1 MAELSWDSF
10 VEALNTNN
18 VPEALLIAMGAM
30 ALIIVF
36 GYLRDKESALYKIL
50 VLLGVVLGALMVYMV
65 VAIDT
70 GWDKGT
76 MIIVTIGAFALIV
89 RPIRDVNVAA
99 ILALIVAVIVY
110 LMLPDLV
117 ADVQEPFDFIQAI
130 GDGIP
135 RLVVAIVAGGLV
147 FAILQFIQAVVLLA
161 GKILNAW
168 PFLLVIGVVC
178 IMEAV
183 FHLLGSIPIYDYI
196 ATLVSEAK
204 SS

>member
-10 VEALNTNN
+10 VDALNTNN
-18 VPEALLIAMGAM
+18 VPEILLIVMGVL

-36 GYLRDKESALYKIL
+36 AYLKDKESALYKIL
-50 VLLGVVLGALMVYMV
+50 VFLGVALGALMVYMV
-65 VAIDT
+65 VAIET

-89 RPIRDVNVAA
+89 RPIRDVNIAA

-117 ADVQEPFDFIQAI
+117 ADIQEPFDFIQAI
-130 GDGIP
+130 GEGIP
-135 RLVVAIVAGGLV
+135 RLIVAVVAGGLV

-178 IMEAV
+178 VMEAI
-183 FHLLGSIPIYDYI
+183 FLLLGYNSIYDYI
-196 ATLVSEAK
+196 ATMVSDAQA
-204 SS
+204 S